1 MGVVAAS
8 LSKAV
13 ERDTA
18 PKMIDPRQSVS
29 ESRGGV
35 NFPPLNGE
43 TSSPQYGF
51 CGLRWRLA
59 DRVTNF

>member
-18 PKMIDPRQSVS
+18 PKMIDPRQTVS
-29 ESRGGV
+29 GAKLKDAYTVGV
-35 NFPPLNGE
+35 
-43 TSSPQYGF
+43 
-51 CGLRWRLA
+51 
-59 DRVTNF
+59 